1 MKKDEFLNLAWTPA
15 VRQQL
20 EAHMAAGRA
29 EAYSAEVM
37 PNGKLRARVWA
48 ENPGDWD
55 TDLVYEVPPPES
67 EIEAPAATAVSRTQQ
82 AIRLMEK
89 HGWTAYRAC
98 KAVGVSQSAVSRSR
112 SRKTPPARPS

>member
-1 MKKDEFLNLAWTPA
+1 MTRSEFLALPWTDT

-20 EAHMAAGRA
+20 EAHMAAGKA
-29 EAYSAEVM
+29 AAYSAETM

-55 TDLVYEVPPPES
+55 TDMVYEVTPPES
-67 EIEAPAATAVSRTQQ
+67 EIEAPAATAVSRTRQ
-82 AIRLMEK
+82 AIQLMQE

-98 KAVGVSQSAVSRSR
+98 KAVGVSQSAVSRAL
-112 SRKTPPARPS
+112 SRKS